1 MIPTDLKIT
10 AETKVLGMILSSVG
24 NIVDK
29 NNPKPVLNNI
39 KLEAGDS
46 TLMIYATDLDISIRA
61 SISTQVIKTGEVTV
75 SGKLLNDIIKKI
87 PDAEVT
93 LEYLIERDQLAVKT
107 SSCEFILS
115 TLPVKEFPILE
126 YFEYQHKITIKSKD
140 LLNLIE
146 STAFSMSYEET
157 RYNLNGVFIHKN
169 MDGFLEVAATDC
181 HRLALVRS
189 NDKIDS
195 DDFGIIIPKKTT
207 DEVVKLLKITKFD
220 EITLEVSPRLI
231 KFTIGNVIL
240 TSKIIDGIFPE
251 YNNFLPKN
259 NENILIIDA
268 KILADAIDRVSTIN
282 HDKFKAVKLNINS
295 VGIEVW
301 SFGQFKDA
309 AKESIL
315 LENSCSYSGENLT
328 VGFNPKYL
336 LDILRLFG
344 SELCIIKFKDAF
356 SSVLI
361 EKHNVSN
368 YQFVVMP
375 IKV

>member
-1 MIPTDLKIT
+1 MMNTDLKIT
-10 AETKVLGMILSSVG
+10 AETKTLGSILSSVG

-29 NNPKPVLNNI
+29 NNPKPVLNNV
-39 KLEAGDS
+39 KLEANDNH
-46 TLMIYATDLDISIRA
+46 LMIYATDLDISIRA
-61 SISTQVIKTGEVTV
+61 SMTTQVIKTGEVTV

-93 LEYLIERDQLAVKT
+93 LEYLSERDQLAVKT
-107 SSCEFILS
+107 ASCEFILS

-126 YFEYQHKITIKSKD
+126 YFEYSHKLVLKPKE
-140 LLNLIE
+140 LLNLID
-146 STAFSMSYEET
+146 STSFSMSYEET
-157 RYNLNGVFIHKN
+157 RYNLNGIFIHN
-169 MDGFLEVAATDC
+169 IDGFIEIAATDC
-181 HRLALVRS
+181 HRLALAKS
-189 NDKIDS
+189 PYKMDIN
-195 DDFGIIIPKKTT
+195 DFGIIVPKKTT
-207 DEVVKLLKITKFD
+207 DEVTKLLKSTKAD
-220 EITLEVSPRLI
+220 EITLEISSRLI

-240 TSKIIDGIFPE
+240 TSKLIEGTFPD
-251 YNNFLPKN
+251 YSNFLPKD
-259 NENILIIDA
+259 NENILTIDA
-268 KILADAIDRVSTIN
+268 KILSDAIDRVSTIN

-309 AKESIL
+309 AKESII
-315 LENSCSYSGENLT
+315 LENNCSYVGENIT

-336 LDILRLFG
+336 LDILHLFG
-344 SELCIIKFKDAF
+344 NDLCTIKFKDAF

-361 EKHNVSN
+361 EKNNIDN

>member
-1 MIPTDLKIT
+1 MKTSELKIV
-10 AETKVLGMILSSVG
+10 AETKALGAILSSVG

-29 NNPKPVLNNI
+29 NNPRPVLNNV
-39 KLEAGDS
+39 KLEVGDNN
-46 TLMIYATDLDISIRA
+46 LLIYATDLDISIRA
-61 SISTQVIKTGEVTV
+61 SIATRVIKVGEVTV
-75 SGKLLNDIIKKI
+75 SGKLLNEIIKKI
-87 PDAEVT
+87 PDSEVT
-93 LEYLIERDQLAVKT
+93 LEYLTERDQLAVKT
-107 SSCEFILS
+107 PSCEFILS

-126 YFEYQHKITIKSKD
+126 YFEYQHYIAIKSKE

-146 STAFSMSYEET
+146 STAFSMSFEET
-157 RYNLNGVFIHKN
+157 RYNLNGVYIHSNANEFIS
-169 MDGFLEVAATDC
+169 FAATDC
-181 HRLALVRS
+181 HRLALAKSKPRDEI
-189 NDKIDS
+189 NN
-195 DDFGIIIPKKTT
+195 FGVIIPKKTT
-207 DEVVKLLKITKFD
+207 DEVVKLLKFTKCD
-220 EITLEVSPRLI
+220 EVTLEISSRLI
-231 KFTIGNVIL
+231 KFTIDNIVL
-240 TSKIIDGIFPE
+240 TSKIIDGDFPD

-268 KILADAIDRVSTIN
+268 KLLADAIDRVSTIN

-315 LENSCSYSGENLT
+315 LEGSSSYSGDNLT

-336 LDILRLFG
+336 IDILRLF
-344 SELCIIKFKDAF
+344 SNELCVIKFKDAF
-356 SSVLI
+356 SAVLI
-361 EKHNVSN
+361 EKYHDKN